1 MIKYLKGTS
10 AKLRNRRADSNNKAL
25 KQVIIYYAEIKLN
38 YV

>member
-25 KQVIIYYAEIKLN
+25 KQVIIHYAEIKLN